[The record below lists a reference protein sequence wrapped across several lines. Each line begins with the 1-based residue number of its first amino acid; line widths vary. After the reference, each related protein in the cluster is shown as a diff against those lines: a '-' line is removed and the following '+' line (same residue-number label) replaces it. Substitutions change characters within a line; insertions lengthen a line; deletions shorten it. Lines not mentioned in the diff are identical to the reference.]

1 MSAKPPKINRLYH
14 THSLILLFLFI
25 AFTPA
30 FSTNLYSTLPNS
42 ESGEFDAEIGEY
54 AGYLFVY
61 FTGNSGNQEAIRF
74 AVSEDGKK
82 FNALNKNN
90 PVLSS
95 SAISESGGVRDP
107 HIVRGAD
114 GIFYMVATDM
124 VSAKGWNSNRGMVL
138 LKSPDLIHWSSVAIN
153 ITKTYPLFFGNV
165 IRVWAPETIY
175 DKTNGKYMIYFSM
188 LRTGENFDKLY
199 YVYAN
204 ESFTG
209 FEFSPIGFF
218 QNPTQGMIDAN
229 IVEKDSIFHLF
240 YKTEGS
246 GNGIKKATSKNLT
259 GTYTLFNNYL
269 QPNTSPVEGECVFKS
284 LNSETWYMM
293 YDVYT
298 RGYYEF
304 TKSTDLKHFTV
315 TNEFTLDF
323 NPRHGTII
331 PITKEEITRLKT
343 NSIVYTGIT
352 AMKDEIKL
360 PSDDTTT
367 QKVVSVNGF
376 YISRGNYKKIDVIDI
391 YGKKILTCEL
401 IEGTNFIDVPSGVYI
416 IKEDKTD

>member
-1 MSAKPPKINRLYH
+1 MSTKPTKINRLYH
-14 THSLILLFLFI
+14 IKGIILLFLFT
-25 AFTPA
+25 AFSPA
-30 FSTNLYSTLPNS
+30 FSTNLYSTTPNS
-42 ESGEFDAEIGEY
+42 EYNEPVAENEEY

-74 AVSEDGKK
+74 AISEDGKR
-82 FNALNKNN
+82 FTALNKNN
-90 PVLSS
+90 PVLKSS
-95 SAISESGGVRDP
+95 DISESGGVRDP

-124 VSAKGWNSNRGMVL
+124 VSAKGWSSNRGMVL

-153 ITKTYPLFFGNV
+153 ITTTYPLFFGNV
-165 IRVWAPETIY
+165 VRVWAPETIY
-175 DKTNGKYMIYFSM
+175 DMTNDKYMIYFSM

-199 YVYAN
+199 YVYVN

-209 FEFSPIGFF
+209 FEFSPTRFF
-218 QNPTQGMIDAN
+218 QNPSQGMIDAN

-259 GTYTLFNNYL
+259 GSYTLFNNYL
-269 QPNTSPVEGECVFKS
+269 QPNSNPVEGECVFKS
-284 LNSETWYMM
+284 LNSDKWYMM

-304 TKSTDLKHFTV
+304 TESTDLKNFTV
-315 TNEFTLDF
+315 THNFSLDF

-343 NSIVYTGIT
+343 KSIVYTGIT
-352 AMKDEIKL
+352 AVRNEIKL
-360 PSDDTTT
+360 PSPAPST
-367 QKVVSVNGF
+367 QKVISVNGF
-376 YISRGNYKKIDVIDI
+376 YISKGIYKKIDVFDI
-391 YGKKILTCEL
+391 YGKKILTREL
-401 IEGTNFIDVPSGVYI
+401 TEGTNFIDVPSGIYI
-416 IKEDKTD
+416 IKKN